1 MTVLDTLLL
10 SAITALAGV
19 IGVLWRALLSARSV
33 ADQDR
38 RTASRL
44 IFALLG
50 ARAEHMGEKPPATVS
65 TPEAPKFA
73 EATKIAVEALNG
85 DLEQMV
91 RNYLATDPPPP
102 KTGEDK

>member
-10 SAITALAGV
+10 SAITALAGT
-19 IGVLWRALLSARSV
+19 IGVLWKALLNARSV

-38 RTASRL
+38 RMASRL

-50 ARAEHMGEKPPATVS
+50 ARAAYMGEKPPATVS
-65 TPEAPKFA
+65 TPEAPKFG
-73 EATKIAVEALNG
+73 EATKIAVETLNG

-91 RNYLATDPPPP
+91 KAYLATDPPPP
-102 KTGEDK
+102 KPGSDK

>member
-1 MTVLDTLLL
+1 MTVLDTMLL

-19 IGVLWRALLSARSV
+19 VGVLWRALASARST
-33 ADQDR
+33 ADVDR

-50 ARAEHMGEKPPATVS
+50 ARAAHLGEKPPATVS
-65 TPEAPKFA
+65 TPEAPKFV
-73 EATKIAVEALNG
+73 EATKIATETLNG

-91 RNYLATDPPPP
+91 REYLATDPPPKP
-102 KTGEDK
+102 ESEK